1 MGRNPLKILVFSTEK
16 ISDPA
21 LDLAGLMKLH
31 YPPSVRTIIVPC
43 SSAVRPQW
51 IMHAFASGFDGV
63 FIAADGSDCP
73 YGETCIEKTA
83 RIVARTHAMMREKEI
98 PTERLKMAAVCSVC
112 AELFVNQM
120 KLFAGE
126 LAGNSGHAA

>member
-1 MGRNPLKILVFSTEK
+1 MGQDLLKILVFSTEK

-51 IMHAFASGFDGV
+51 IMHAFACGFAGV

-83 RIVARTHAMMREKEI
+83 QIVSMTHTLMRDKGI
-98 PTERLKMAAVCSVC
+98 PTARLKMAAVCSVC
-112 AELFVNQM
+112 AELFVKQM

-126 LAGNSGHAA
+126 LAGDTINMP

>member
-1 MGRNPLKILVFSTEK
+1 MEKEPPKILVFSTEK

-31 YPPSVRTIIVPC
+31 YPPTVHAIVVPC
-43 SSAVRPQW
+43 SSSVRPDW
-51 IMHAFASGFDGV
+51 IIYAFECGFGGV

-83 RIVARTHAMMREKEI
+83 KIVERTHVMMREKGI
-98 PTERLKMAAVCSVC
+98 PTESLKMAAVCSVC

-120 KLFAGE
+120 KLFAEE
-126 LAGNSGHAA
+126 LAGKTSTVI

>member
-1 MGRNPLKILVFSTEK
+1 MGNTPLKILVFSTEK

-21 LDLAGLMKLH
+21 LDLAGLLKMH
-31 YPPSVRTIIVPC
+31 YPATVRTIVVPC
-43 SSAVRPQW
+43 SSAVRPGW
-51 IMHAFASGFDGV
+51 IIHAFEKGFSGV

-73 YGETCIEKTA
+73 YGETCIDKTSQ
-83 RIVARTHAMMREKEI
+83 IVARTHELMREKGI

-120 KLFAGE
+120 KLLAGE
-126 LAGNSGHAA
+126 LAGIVPNES